1 MRHTIGLEREKG
13 EKGRKRMIEREV
25 GGEEVRKKEKRKREK
40 ENKKMRKEVIV

>member
-25 GGEEVRKKEKRKREK
+25 GGEEGSKKEQRKREK
-40 ENKKMRKEVIV
+40 ENENERKK